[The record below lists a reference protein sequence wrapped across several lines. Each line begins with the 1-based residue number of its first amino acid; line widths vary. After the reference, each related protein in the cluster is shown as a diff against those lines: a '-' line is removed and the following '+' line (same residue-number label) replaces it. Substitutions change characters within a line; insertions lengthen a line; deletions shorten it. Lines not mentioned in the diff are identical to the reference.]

1 MTGTET
7 RVPPAA
13 GWLGGLGAVPFV
25 ALAAAVALLDGPPRG
40 LAVQALAAY
49 GAVILS
55 FLGGIHW
62 GLAIATPAA
71 GETGSGLTARLAWSV
86 VPSLAGWA
94 ALLVPPT
101 IGLFGLAAAFAA
113 MLGFDLLATRAGD
126 TPAWYP
132 RLRIPLTLA
141 VVGSLLLAA
150 SGLRMA

>member
-1 MTGTET
+1 MTGSET
-7 RVPPAA
+7 RVPQAA
-13 GWLGGLGAVPFV
+13 GWLGALGAVPFV

-40 LAVQALAAY
+40 LAVQALAGY

-62 GLAIATPAA
+62 GLAIASAA
-71 GETGSGLTARLAWSV
+71 GATGPGLTARLGWSV

-101 IGLFGLAAAFAA
+101 IGLFGLAAAFSA
-113 MLGFDLLATRAGD
+113 MLGFDLMASRAGEA
-126 TPAWYP
+126 PAWYP

-150 SGLRMA
+150 SALRMA

>member
-1 MTGTET
+1 MTGSET
-7 RVPPAA
+7 RVPLAA
-13 GWLGGLGAVPFV
+13 GWLGGLGAVPFA

-62 GLAIATPAA
+62 GLAVAPASA
-71 GETGSGLTARLAWSV
+71 ANGSGLKVRLAGSV

-113 MLGFDLLATRAGD
+113 MLGFDLLATRAGEA
-126 TPAWYP
+126 PAWYP

>member
-1 MTGTET
+1 MTGSKT
-7 RVPPAA
+7 RVPLAA
-13 GWLGGLGAVPFV
+13 AWLGGLGAVPFV

-40 LAVQALAAY
+40 LAVQALAGY

-62 GLAIATPAA
+62 GLAVAPAVGA
-71 GETGSGLTARLAWSV
+71 NGSGLNARLAGSIL
-86 VPSLAGWA
+86 PSLAGWT
-94 ALLVPPT
+94 ALLVPST
-101 IGLFGLAAAFAA
+101 IGLFAMAAAFAG
-113 MLGFDLLATRAGD
+113 MLGFDLLATRAGEA
-126 TPAWYP
+126 PAWYP